1 MYSSISYNDCN
12 NFLKDSINFSIS
24 PYLYPANLLKGGGT
38 REFIVTLCKLTY
50 ICHL

>member
-24 PYLYPANLLKGGGT
+24 PYLYPANLLKGGKNKG
-38 REFIVTLCKLTY
+38 VHCNSL
-50 ICHL
+50 